1 VPRTSPIRAAIL
13 VCALGALS
21 ESLFYTALAPL
32 LPGIGRDLDLSHTL
46 AAVLVAGYAIG
57 YVIGALPGYALTSRY
72 APRTAGA
79 LGIALVAL
87 GTAGFA
93 AGGDLP
99 VLLGARILVGA
110 GAVVAYTGLLAA
122 AAEIGGLEARGSAIG
137 RVYAGSAA
145 GGALGP
151 LAGAAADAVG
161 RGPVFA
167 SLAGLQTIVAVL
179 IARLP
184 ATPPIGAMPLRSV
197 LAQVRYRRVRIG
209 LWITA
214 IPGFTL
220 GVLTVSGSY
229 RIAEL
234 GGTSLAIAIGFSGI
248 AVINVFLN
256 PRIGNLS
263 DRLGRERPTAIALSG
278 AAIALLAIILA
289 AFEVST
295 IALIALTGAL
305 MMSIGGPGLALI
317 GDEIARRGGDPAQA
331 TLLMNLFW
339 GPTAALG
346 AIAAGIFHDAVGAV
360 LAFGMLAAVAAVSAA
375 VVYRESRVPRTASG

>member
-1 VPRTSPIRAAIL
+1 MPRAAPIRAAIL

-32 LPGIGRDLDLSHTL
+32 LPGIGRELDLSHTL
-46 AAVLVAGYAIG
+46 AAILVAGYAIG
-57 YVIGALPGYALTSRY
+57 YVIGTLPGYALTSRY

-87 GTAGFA
+87 GTVGFA
-93 AGGDLP
+93 VGGDLP

-122 AAEIGGLEARGSAIG
+122 AAEISGPDARGSAIG

-151 LAGAAADAVG
+151 LVGAAADAAG

-167 SLAGLQTIVAVL
+167 GLAGLQTIVAVL

-197 LAQVRYRRVRIG
+197 LGQVRYRRVRIG

-305 MMSIGGPGLALI
+305 MMTIGGPGLALI

-339 GPTAALG
+339 GPTAAVG
-346 AIAAGIFHDAVGAV
+346 AIAAGIFHDAVGAE
-360 LAFGMLAAVAAVSAA
+360 LAFGMLGVVAVLSAI
-375 VVYRESRVPRTASG
+375 VVYRAYHEARTAGT